1 MPLALINNETKLTT
15 AMECLINSIN
25 RANQQQQ
32 MLSQS
37 ECLTSILKLKKSLN
51 LRLIIMNLYLCIY
64 MCMGACS
71 IYIIPL
77 KAFRNVY
84 KSKLTTPDLQNS
96 N

>member
-37 ECLTSILKLKKSLN
+37 ECLTSILKLKFKTYYYEFILV
-51 LRLIIMNLYLCIY
+51 
-64 MCMGACS
+64 
-71 IYIIPL
+71 YIGICVWVHVV
-77 KAFRNVY
+77 FI
-84 KSKLTTPDLQNS
+84 
-96 N
+96 